1 MMQENRR
8 ALSVTDG
15 TRRCSL
21 ENSQARENA
30 GERMKQKA
38 PSNRRGV
45 PAWRARGL
53 WFGAVLIVGCA
64 GSGTG
69 GSSTGG
75 SGGSVSATGGSS
87 ASGGTTG
94 SGGVGTGGSATGG
107 QLGTGGNGSGGN
119 ATGGQ
124 VGSGGSSSGG
134 TTGGSGGGSGSKGT
148 GGVAGSSGQGGSVG
162 SGGNS
167 GGSSGAG
174 GHAGGA
180 SGGTGGGSSASHCGA
195 RPGMVFCDDFEA
207 DAAGAPPAP
216 WTTTEGTATQV
227 TVDGTNPANSGSKS
241 VHVQP
246 GSNDYDTFLALH
258 DTAVLPVSGGK
269 LYLRFF
275 IRLAQPM
282 TAQHNTFVRADL
294 FAAQGNGNNLLFS
307 EDNQMIMESIGGDG
321 QSAMSNN
328 AYYSDGNMIGAHFT
342 QGQWACVELLLD
354 HTTPAI
360 DVWVN
365 GAEVPDLHSTA
376 WKIDAYDYLRFGFEK
391 YAGPASDLWY
401 DDIAFGTQ
409 PIGCN

>member
-1 MMQENRR
+1 MQENRR
-8 ALSVTDG
+8 APSVTDG
-15 TRRCSL
+15 TRAVL
-21 ENSQARENA
+21 VGTL
-30 GERMKQKA
+30 GERMKDPA

-45 PAWRARGL
+45 PVFLARGL
-53 WFGAVLIVGCA
+53 WFGALLVVGCA
-64 GSGTG
+64 GSGSG

-75 SGGSVSATGGSS
+75 SGGSGSATGGS
-87 ASGGTTG
+87 GTGVATG
-94 SGGVGTGGSATGG
+94 SGGFGSGGSATGG
-107 QLGTGGNGSGGN
+107 QLGTGGSGSGGN

-124 VGSGGSSSGG
+124 VGTGGSTAGG
-134 TTGGSGGGSGSKGT
+134 TTGGSGGTGT
-148 GGVAGSSGQGGSVG
+148 GGAAGSSGNGGSVG
-162 SGGNS
+162 NGGS
-167 GGSSGAG
+167 FGGSSGAG
-174 GHAGGA
+174 GHGSGGA
-180 SGGTGGGSSASHCGA
+180 SQGGTGGSNASHCGA

-207 DAAGAPPAP
+207 DAPGAPPAP

-227 TVDGTNPANSGSKS
+227 TVDATSPANSGSKS

-246 GSNDYDTFLALH
+246 ASTDYDTFLALH

-282 TAQHNTFVRADL
+282 TAGHNTFVRADL

-328 AYYSDGNMIGAHFT
+328 AYYSDGNMLGAHFNE
-342 QGQWACVELLLD
+342 GQWACVELLLD

-365 GAEVPDLHSTA
+365 GTEVPDLHSTA

>member
-1 MMQENRR
+1 MQENRR
-8 ALSVTDG
+8 ALPVTDG
-15 TRRCSL
+15 TGTGL
-21 ENSQARENA
+21 VAKWHA
-30 GERMKQKA
+30 GERMKDRP
-38 PSNRRGV
+38 PSQRRGV
-45 PAWRARGL
+45 PALLAREL
-53 WFGAVLIVGCA
+53 LFGALLLIAGCA

-69 GSSTGG
+69 GSTTGG
-75 SGGSVSATGGSS
+75 SGGAGGATGG
-87 ASGGTTG
+87 
-94 SGGVGTGGSATGG
+94 GGS
-107 QLGTGGNGSGGN
+107 GGNGSGGN

-124 VGSGGSSSGG
+124 FGSGGNGSGGNATGGQLGTGGSSIGGGVGGGSGGKGGVGSGG
-134 TTGGSGGGSGSKGT
+134 K
-148 GGVAGSSGQGGSVG
+148 AGAVG
-162 SGGNS
+162 N
-167 GGSSGAG
+167 GGSSGGNVGAG
-174 GHAGGA
+174 GRAGSGGASQGGA
-180 SGGTGGGSSASHCGA
+180 SGASHCGA

-207 DAAGAPPAP
+207 DAPGVPPAP
-216 WTTTEGTATQV
+216 WTTTAGTATQV
-227 TVDGTNPANSGSKS
+227 TVDGSNPAQSGSKS

-258 DTAVLPVSGGK
+258 DPAVLPVSGGK

-294 FAAQGNGNNLLFS
+294 YAAQGNGNNLLFS

-328 AYYSDGNMIGAHFT
+328 SYYSDGNMIGAHFD

-354 HTTPAI
+354 HTTPTI
-360 DVWVN
+360 DVWIN
-365 GAEVPDLHSTA
+365 GVEVPDLHSTA

-401 DDIAFGTQ
+401 DDIAIGTQ

>member
-8 ALSVTDG
+8 ELPVTDG
-15 TRRCSL
+15 TLDVGRW
-21 ENSQARENA
+21 QTGTP
-30 GERMKQKA
+30 GECMKDET

-45 PAWRARGL
+45 RAARACGICVAAWL
-53 WFGAVLIVGCA
+53 VVGCA
-64 GSGTG
+64 

-75 SGGSVSATGGSS
+75 SATGGS
-87 ASGGTTG
+87 GGGVGATG
-94 SGGVGTGGSATGG
+94 TGGVGTGGSATGG
-107 QLGTGGNGSGGN
+107 SASGGNVGSGNVGTGGSSTSG
-119 ATGGQ
+119 AA
-124 VGSGGSSSGG
+124 
-134 TTGGSGGGSGSKGT
+134 GSGGGNASGGKG
-148 GGVAGSSGQGGSVG
+148 GAGSAGKGGAVG

-167 GGSSGAG
+167 GGNAGSG
-174 GHAGGA
+174 GHTGSGGVSQAGA
-180 SGGTGGGSSASHCGA
+180 SGSGTGGSSSASRCGA
-195 RPGMVFCDDFEA
+195 RAGMVFCDDFEA
-207 DAAGAPPAP
+207 DAPGAPPAP
-216 WTTTEGTATQV
+216 WATEGTAGEV
-227 TVDGTNPANSGSKS
+227 TIDGTNPANSGSKS

-258 DTAVLPVSGGK
+258 GTASLPVSGGK

-294 FAAQGNGNNLLFS
+294 YAAPGNGNNLLFS

-328 AYYSDGNMIGAHFT
+328 AYYSDGNMIGAHFD
-342 QGQWACVELLLD
+342 QGQWACVEILLD
-354 HTTPAI
+354 HNTPAI
-360 DVWVN
+360 DVWVD
-365 GAEVPDLHSTA
+365 GVEVPDLYSTA

-391 YAGPASDLWY
+391 YAGPASDIWY

>member
-1 MMQENRR
+1 MMQKNRR

-15 TRRCSL
+15 TRAVL
-21 ENSQARENA
+21 VGTL
-30 GERMKQKA
+30 GERMKDPA
-38 PSNRRGV
+38 PSIRCGV
-45 PAWRARGL
+45 PLLRARGL
-53 WFGAVLIVGCA
+53 WFGALLIVGCA

-75 SGGSVSATGGSS
+75 SGGSVSATGGSG
-87 ASGGTTG
+87 SGGATG
-94 SGGVGTGGSATGG
+94 SGGVATGGSATGG

-124 VGSGGSSSGG
+124 VGTGGSSTGG
-134 TTGGSGGGSGSKGT
+134 TTGGSGGSDGKGT
-148 GGVAGSSGQGGSVG
+148 GGAVG

-174 GHAGGA
+174 GHAGSGGA
-180 SGGTGGGSSASHCGA
+180 SQGGSGGSSSASHCGA

-207 DAAGAPPAP
+207 DAPGAPPAP

-227 TVDGTNPANSGSKS
+227 TVDGTNPAASGSKS
-241 VHVQP
+241 IRVQP
-246 GSNDYDTFLALH
+246 GSTDYDTFLALH

-282 TAQHNTFVRADL
+282 TAGHNTFVRADL

-328 AYYSDGNMIGAHFT
+328 AYYSDGNMLGAHFN

-365 GAEVPDLHSTA
+365 GTEVPDLHSTA

>member
-1 MMQENRR
+1 
-8 ALSVTDG
+8 
-15 TRRCSL
+15 
-21 ENSQARENA
+21 
-30 GERMKQKA
+30 MKDQA

-45 PAWRARGL
+45 PASLVRGL
-53 WFGAVLIVGCA
+53 WFGALLIVGCA

-69 GSSTGG
+69 GSSTAG
-75 SGGSVSATGGSS
+75 SGGSVSATGGSGS
-87 ASGGTTG
+87 ATGT
-94 SGGVGTGGSATGG
+94 GGVGT
-107 QLGTGGNGSGGN
+107 GGN

-124 VGSGGSSSGG
+124 LGAAGTGTGGNPTGGQVGTGGSSSGG
-134 TTGGSGGGSGSKGT
+134 TTGGGTGGSGGKGT
-148 GGVAGSSGQGGSVG
+148 GGAAGSSGTGGAVG

-174 GHAGGA
+174 GHAGSGGA
-180 SGGTGGGSSASHCGA
+180 SQGGTGGSSSASHCGA

-207 DAAGAPPAP
+207 DAPGAPPAP

-227 TVDGTNPANSGSKS
+227 TIDGTNPALSGSKS

-246 GSNDYDTFLALH
+246 ASSDYDTFLALH

-282 TAQHNTFVRADL
+282 TAGHNTFVRADL

-328 AYYSDGNMIGAHFT
+328 SYYSDGNMIGAHFN
-342 QGQWACVELLLD
+342 QGQWACVEILLD
-354 HTTPAI
+354 HNTPAI

-365 GAEVPDLHSTA
+365 SVEVPDLHSTA

>member
-1 MMQENRR
+1 
-8 ALSVTDG
+8 
-15 TRRCSL
+15 
-21 ENSQARENA
+21 
-30 GERMKQKA
+30 MKDRA

-45 PAWRARGL
+45 SGAFARGL
-53 WFGAVLIVGCA
+53 WFGGLLIVGCA
-64 GSGTG
+64 GNGSG

-75 SGGSVSATGGSS
+75 SGGSVSATGGS
-87 ASGGTTG
+87 GTGVATG
-94 SGGVGTGGSATGG
+94 SGGFGTGGSATGG
-107 QLGTGGNGSGGN
+107 QLGTGGSGSGGN

-124 VGSGGSSSGG
+124 VGSGTGG
-134 TTGGSGGGSGSKGT
+134 ASTGGAGGSGGKGAGGGSGG
-148 GGVAGSSGQGGSVG
+148 AVG

-167 GGSSGAG
+167 GGSSGAA
-174 GHAGGA
+174 GHAGSAGA
-180 SGGTGGGSSASHCGA
+180 SQGGSGGGSASHCAA

-207 DAAGAPPAP
+207 DAPGAPPAP

-227 TVDGTNPANSGSKS
+227 TVDGTSPANSGSKS

-246 GSNDYDTFLALH
+246 ASTDYDTFLALH
-258 DTAVLPVSGGK
+258 DPAVLPVSGGK

-275 IRLAQPM
+275 IRLDQPM
-282 TAQHNTFVRADL
+282 TAGHNTFVRADL

-328 AYYSDGNMIGAHFT
+328 AYYSDGNMIGAHFD
-342 QGQWACVELLLD
+342 QGQWACVEILLD
-354 HTTPAI
+354 HNTPAI

-365 GAEVPDLHSTA
+365 SVEVPDLHSTA

-391 YAGPASDLWY
+391 YAGPASDIWY

>member
-15 TRRCSL
+15 ARSVLVGKFAR
-21 ENSQARENA
+21 RENA
-30 GERMKQKA
+30 GERMTDQA

-45 PAWRARGL
+45 PAWLARGL
-53 WFGAVLIVGCA
+53 WFGALLILGCA

-75 SGGSVSATGGSS
+75 SGGDVG
-87 ASGGTTG
+87 ASGGSGAGTGGATG

-107 QLGTGGNGSGGN
+107 QLGSGGN

-124 VGSGGSSSGG
+124 VGTGGTSIGG
-134 TTGGSGGGSGSKGT
+134 TTGAGGSGGKGT
-148 GGVAGSSGQGGSVG
+148 GGVAGSSGKGGSVG

-174 GHAGGA
+174 GHAGSGA
-180 SGGTGGGSSASHCGA
+180 SQGGTGGSSSASHCGA

-207 DAAGAPPAP
+207 DAPGAPPAP

-227 TVDGTNPANSGSKS
+227 TVDGTNPAGSGSKS
-241 VHVQP
+241 IHVQP

-258 DTAVLPVSGGK
+258 DTAVLPVSSGK

-282 TAQHNTFVRADL
+282 TAAHNTFVRADL

-328 AYYSDGNMIGAHFT
+328 AYYSDGNTIGAHFD

-365 GAEVPDLHSTA
+365 GTEVPDLHSTA

>member
-1 MMQENRR
+1 MMLENRR
-8 ALSVTDG
+8 A
-15 TRRCSL
+15 
-21 ENSQARENA
+21 NA
-30 GERMKQKA
+30 GELMTDQA
-38 PSNRRGV
+38 PSHRRAVPVWLV
-45 PAWRARGL
+45 PAVWL
-53 WFGAVLIVGCA
+53 GASLLVGCA

-75 SGGSVSATGGSS
+75 AGGSLGATGGS
-87 ASGGTTG
+87 ASGGATG
-94 SGGVGTGGSATGG
+94 SGGAGTGGSATGG
-107 QLGTGGNGSGGN
+107 QLGSGGNGSGGN
-119 ATGGQ
+119 LGTGGAINGTGGSAGSGSGGKSGAGGVAGSGGKAGA
-124 VGSGGSSSGG
+124 VGSGGSAGG
-134 TTGGSGGGSGSKGT
+134 NAATGGH
-148 GGVAGSSGQGGSVG
+148 AG
-162 SGGNS
+162 S
-167 GGSSGAG
+167 GGSSQG
-174 GHAGGA
+174 GTSGGA
-180 SGGTGGGSSASHCGA
+180 SRCGA

-207 DAAGAPPAP
+207 DAPGPPPAP
-216 WTTTEGTATQV
+216 WTTTEGMATQV
-227 TVDGTNPANSGSKS
+227 TVDGTSPAQSGSKS
-241 VHVQP
+241 IHVAP
-246 GSNDYDTFLALH
+246 TSNDYDTFLALH

-328 AYYSDGNMIGAHFT
+328 SYYSDGNMLGVHFE
-342 QGQWACVELLLD
+342 QGQWACVEILLD
-354 HTTPAI
+354 HNTPAI

-391 YAGPASDLWY
+391 YAGPASDIWY

>member
-1 MMQENRR
+1 
-8 ALSVTDG
+8 
-15 TRRCSL
+15 
-21 ENSQARENA
+21 
-30 GERMKQKA
+30 MKDPA
-38 PSNRRGV
+38 PSRCRGV
-45 PAWRARGL
+45 RVVFSRAICFAAL
-53 WFGAVLIVGCA
+53 LIVGCG

-75 SGGSVSATGGSS
+75 SGGGVGATGGRD
-87 ASGGTTG
+87 SGGATG
-94 SGGVGTGGSATGG
+94 TGGVGTGGSATGG
-107 QLGTGGNGSGGN
+107 GNGSGGN
-119 ATGGQ
+119 LGTGGTIV
-124 VGSGGSSSGG
+124 VGSGGSS
-134 TTGGSGGGSGSKGT
+134 GGSGNGGKG
-148 GGVAGSSGQGGSVG
+148 GAAGIAGSTGKGGTVG

-167 GGSSGAG
+167 GGNSGAG
-174 GHAGGA
+174 GHAGSGGA
-180 SGGTGGGSSASHCGA
+180 NQGGTGGGSSASRCGA

-207 DAAGAPPAP
+207 DAPGAPPAP

-227 TVDGTNPANSGSKS
+227 TVDGTNPANSGSRS

-294 FAAQGNGNNLLFS
+294 YAAQGNGNNLLFS

-328 AYYSDGNMIGAHFT
+328 SYYSDGNMIGTHFD

-354 HTTPAI
+354 HNAPAI

-365 GAEVPDLHSTA
+365 SVEVPDLHSTA
-376 WKIDAYDYLRFGFEK
+376 WKIDPYDYLRFGFEK

-401 DDIAFGTQ
+401 DDIAIGTQ

>member
-1 MMQENRR
+1 
-8 ALSVTDG
+8 
-15 TRRCSL
+15 
-21 ENSQARENA
+21 
-30 GERMKQKA
+30 MKDRA
-38 PSNRRGV
+38 PSDRCGV
-45 PAWRARGL
+45 SGSFARGL
-53 WFGAVLIVGCA
+53 WFGLLLIVGCA
-64 GSGTG
+64 GSGSG

-75 SGGSVSATGGSS
+75 SGGGAGAIGGSGTGG
-87 ASGGTTG
+87 AIG
-94 SGGVGTGGSATGG
+94 SGGSATGG
-107 QLGTGGNGSGGN
+107 QVGTGTGGSGSGGQ

-124 VGSGGSSSGG
+124 VGSGTGG
-134 TTGGSGGGSGSKGT
+134 ASTGGAGGSGGKGAGGGSGG
-148 GGVAGSSGQGGSVG
+148 AVG

-180 SGGTGGGSSASHCGA
+180 GASQGGSGGGSSASHCAA

-207 DAAGAPPAP
+207 DAPGAPPAP

-227 TVDGTNPANSGSKS
+227 TVDGTSPANSGSKS

-246 GSNDYDTFLALH
+246 ASGDYDTFLTLH
-258 DTAVLPVSGGK
+258 ETAVLPVSGGK

-275 IRLAQPM
+275 IRLDQPM

-328 AYYSDGNMIGAHFT
+328 AYYSDGNMIGAHFD
-342 QGQWACVELLLD
+342 QGQWACVEILLD
-354 HTTPAI
+354 HNTPAI

-365 GAEVPDLHSTA
+365 SVEVPDLHSTA